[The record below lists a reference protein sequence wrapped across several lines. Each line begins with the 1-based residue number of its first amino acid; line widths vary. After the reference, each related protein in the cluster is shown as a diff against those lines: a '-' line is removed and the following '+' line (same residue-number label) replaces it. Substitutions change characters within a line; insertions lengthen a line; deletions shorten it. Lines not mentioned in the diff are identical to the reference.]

1 MIFTDTSK
9 KFIVHFCVVCNMIFY
24 AIFHAFFF
32 YFSVLFFS
40 IEKVRGWY
48 NFCKAF
54 STCQHFYLQ
63 LGNWLKYNVIARC
76 AQKELP
82 DFFVHKLLHSIFR
95 THVNLD
101 RKKMFLHL
109 KVKIDIIK
117 DKQTQILNSQYM
129 KITLNFINFAGII
142 SIREFLAP

>member
-1 MIFTDTSK
+1 MMTMISITTRLSNFTLSHKSILCPKIHLIFLRQNSNFWNKKYFVGQGDVIFTDTSK
-9 KFIVHFCVVCNMIFY
+9 KFKVHFCVVCNMIFY

-82 DFFVHKLLHSIFR
+82 DFFVHKLLHSIF
-95 THVNLD
+95 
-101 RKKMFLHL
+101 
-109 KVKIDIIK
+109 
-117 DKQTQILNSQYM
+117 
-129 KITLNFINFAGII
+129 
-142 SIREFLAP
+142 